1 MATAESDVV
10 IVGGGIQALVCAIV
24 LGRSGLGVTV
34 VVDTPALG
42 GIHRTEYPFARAPR
56 LAASTGAHRLGLV
69 PNGIEEQLGTTLPL
83 KRRSA
88 LLFVPTTERAFLLAS
103 KEGLRQAEGLDARDT
118 AAMASMEAE
127 LDEICADLAPAWT
140 ASPTSIEEVAE
151 RHVRRE
157 LREVFVRLCRGSF
170 AEYASR
176 FGLQSPILKGAL
188 AADALGGSFCSWDTP
203 GSGAPLLVRH
213 ATASAGERVP
223 IGGMSALVRA
233 LVDAAKQHR
242 VGFEAESV
250 AQIVV
255 EGTNATG
262 VILANGALIRAGA
275 IVTSADPWRL
285 RALVGADRL
294 PSEYVRR
301 IDGFARSGGLA
312 KLVVA
317 FSELPRF
324 ACLPEE
330 RGQHKA
336 TTFLLPQED
345 TVRALGRAFADA
357 SAGRL
362 PDAPSIECVFPTA
375 DEPGLRDP
383 DGRHSASLLVPWVPY
398 DLAGTTWSAEE
409 DRFGEALL
417 DILERFAPG
426 AKANVV
432 DSVLLHPKK
441 IESHFGETRG
451 RLGHVDDTLL
461 FADRFPVSTPIGGL
475 YACGRGCPPAGG
487 VFGAAGLAA
496 AQRVIGDFELALE
509 RTEMGVPE

>member
-10 IVGGGIQALVCAIV
+10 IVGGGLQALVCAIV

-42 GIHRTEYPFARAPR
+42 GMHRTEYPFARAPR

-69 PNGIEEQLGTTLPL
+69 PSGIEEQIGIALPL
-83 KRRSA
+83 RRRDP
-88 LLFVPTTERAFLLAS
+88 LLFAPTTNVGFLLAS
-103 KEGLRQAEGLDARDT
+103 KDGLRQAEGLEARDT
-118 AAMASMEAE
+118 AAVASMEAE
-127 LDEICADLAPAWT
+127 LDAICADLAPAWI
-140 ASPTSIEEVAE
+140 APPGSIEDVAD
-151 RHVRRE
+151 RYVRRE
-157 LREVFVRLCRGSF
+157 LREAFVRLCRGSF
-170 AEYASR
+170 AEYAAR
-176 FGLQSPILKGAL
+176 FGLQSALLKGAL
-188 AADALGGSFCSWDTP
+188 AADALGGSFSSWDTP

-213 ATASAGERVP
+213 AAASAGERVP
-223 IGGMSALVRA
+223 IGGMSALVRT
-233 LVDAAKQHR
+233 LVDTAKKHR
-242 VGFEAESV
+242 VTFESESV

-262 VILANGALIRAGA
+262 VILASGALIRAGA
-275 IVTSADPWRL
+275 VVTSADPWRL

-301 IDGFARSGGLA
+301 IDSFARSGGLA

-324 ACLPEE
+324 ACLPDD
-330 RGQHKA
+330 RGQHRA

-345 TVRALGRAFADA
+345 TVRALGRAFAEA

-409 DRFGEALL
+409 DRFAETLL

-426 AKANVV
+426 SKANVV
-432 DSVLLHPKK
+432 DAVLLHPKK
-441 IESHFGETRG
+441 IESHFGVTRG
-451 RLGHVDDTLL
+451 RLGDVDDTLL
-461 FADRFPVSTPIGGL
+461 FADRFAASTPIGGL
-475 YACGRGCPPAGG
+475 YACGRGCAPAGG
-487 VFGAAGLAA
+487 VFGAAGLVA
-496 AQRVIGDFELALE
+496 AQRVIADFELALE